1 MALDEIKSMGANK
14 RQLEISVDS
23 AEFEKGIDAAYKK
36 TARRYTVP
44 GFRKGKAPRSFVERR
59 YGKGIFYEDAI
70 NILCPKAL
78 DEAVKSSGLDVV
90 KDKIDFSL
98 KKIDESGFVFT
109 AVVTVKPEVELS
121 GYKGIK
127 IKPFEGKVTEESINS
142 RIEEILEKNS
152 KLVEVTGRECR
163 ELDTVVIDF
172 VGKVNGKPFSGG
184 TVNNYTVKLGSKTTI
199 DGFEKGIL
207 GHKTGDVFDITV
219 TFPEWYQEKKLRG
232 KDVVF
237 TITLHEIKEPKKP
250 ELTNDFVKE
259 ISKKETVED
268 LKKQVEEDLEKELKA
283 EKEEDKNMQIIEK
296 VVSLVNVDIPEAMYV
311 QRESENLNILRNDY
325 LAKRVT
331 LEDVLDFTKESK
343 ETKKTKSRE
352 LAEQQVK
359 LSLALEAI
367 VRQENIVPTKEEIE
381 KKYEEIANIS
391 KFKVDEMKKRV
402 EEKVMIHDVS
412 CLKAFEFLKENSVEE
427 GSKQSPSTKM

>member
-1 MALDEIKSMGANK
+1 MALNEVKKISANRRQFEIG
-14 RQLEISVDS
+14 VDS
-23 AEFEKGIDAAYKK
+23 DEFEKGIDAAYRS
-36 TARRYTVP
+36 TAERYGVK
-44 GFRKGKAPRSFVERR
+44 GFRRGKAPRFLIERR
-59 YGKGIFYEDAI
+59 YGKEIFYEDAV

-78 DEAVKSSGLDVV
+78 EKAIKASGLDVV
-90 KDKIDFSL
+90 KDKVDFDL
-98 KKIDESGFVFT
+98 KKIDENGFVFT

-127 IKPFEGKVTEESINS
+127 IKPFEGKVTEESINN
-142 RIEEILEKNS
+142 RVEEILERSS

-163 ELDTVVIDF
+163 KLDTVVIDF
-172 VGKVNGKPFSGG
+172 LGKVNGKPFSGG
-184 TVNNYTVKLGSKTTI
+184 SVNNYTIKLGSKATI
-199 DGFEKGIL
+199 DGFEEGIL

-219 TFPEWYQEKKLRG
+219 TFPQWYQEKKLRG
-232 KDVVF
+232 KEAVF

-250 ELTNDFVKE
+250 DLTDDFVKE
-259 ISKKETVED
+259 ISEKKTVED
-268 LKKQVEEDLEKELKA
+268 FKKQVKEDLEKELEA
-283 EKEEDKNMQIIEK
+283 EKEEDKNMQIIDK

-391 KFKVDEMKKRV
+391 KVKVDEMKKLV

-412 CLKAFEFLKENSVEE
+412 CLKAFEFLKENAVEE
-427 GSKQSPSTKM
+427 AK